1 VAAPAG
7 GGRAGASSGCGQF
20 SKHVTVLLLVCTL
33 QRLSCWSWHML
44 FTPGATPCTFVLH
57 TCTGVTSLTYPNT
70 HATPCP
76 PPPPPHT
83 HPFSTLQQC
92 VAAGGGPGA
101 GLHQQQPRQ
110 RATRPVQH
118 LVPGAV
124 LVLVRGPES
133 AGGQERGTTLATTSR
148 RQAMSS
154 GGGPGDA
161 AGDGVCSWL
170 TPCMPCLALPPPP
183 PTTPT
188 PRGCVCAGC
197 LLTLGWS
204 CSWRWTPTSGS
215 PPATAAGR

>member
-1 VAAPAG
+1 MAYAVHPRGHTLHLCAAHMHWGHIA
-7 GGRAGASSGCGQF
+7 
-20 SKHVTVLLLVCTL
+20 H
-33 QRLSCWSWHML
+33 LSHHSCNPL
-44 FTPGATPCTFVLH
+44 PP
-57 TCTGVTSLTYPNT
+57 P
-70 HATPCP
+70 PPP